1 MACNYTCDFCGMP
14 LKTDETDLIIIVE
27 KRDAVSDYNKT
38 AEDFLKE
45 THEVCRACKNLV
57 RLIFKMK
64 KDKLEE
70 IAIMLEKMY
79 KVNSNNPEIS
89 EEIKTIYEELKK
101 RGYSNEKI
109 KKILKKIIKI
119 LKTGKE
125 KVIINLNK
133 ED

>member
-1 MACNYTCDFCGMP
+1 MP

-38 AEDFLKE
+38 ADDFLKE
-45 THEVCRACKNLV
+45 THEVCRACKNLI

-70 IAIMLEKMY
+70 IAKMLERMY
-79 KVNSNNPEIS
+79 KVNSDNPKIS
-89 EEIKTIYEELKK
+89 EEIQTIYDELKK

-109 KKILKKIIKI
+109 KTVLKKIIKI
-119 LKTGKE
+119 LKSGKE
-125 KVIINLNK
+125 KVVINLKK